1 MGYMV
6 EDTKKGLMELG
17 EQKAISFWVH
27 PKEKERIKKDAKD
40 HDMSVSE
47 YVRWVLEKQ
56 RKEDESQ

>member
-1 MGYMV
+1 M
-6 EDTKKGLMELG
+6 G

-56 RKEDESQ
+56 RKEDEGE